1 MRRGRRLTG
10 VKTPTDA
17 ARRVLYPAV
26 FAGTAAAFLWHASRG
41 GRWWGLLWPAV
52 GFAAAALAYALG
64 RPGVLGKR
72 AGLWR
77 LLPVLPYRWFALG
90 VWHLHRRLGD
100 RGAACDRLHGDL
112 FVGRRPLAGDLPAEV
127 AADPDAMILD
137 LTAEFPDVP
146 AVRNRPGYR
155 CEPVLDAA
163 APSADEL
170 ARIVSLLPP
179 PGGPP
184 GLIHCANGRGRTG
197 LVAAAWVLAHGLAGD
212 ADAAVE
218 RVRTARPAVRLLPR
232 QRTVLEE
239 FVARPAPR
247 P

>member
-1 MRRGRRLTG
+1 MR
-10 VKTPTDA
+10 TPTDA
-17 ARRVLYPAV
+17 ARRVLYSAV
-26 FAGTAAAFLWHASRG
+26 FAGMAAAFLWHAARG
-41 GRWWGLLWPAV
+41 GGWWVLIWPAA

-64 RPGVLGKR
+64 RPGLLGKG
-72 AGLWR
+72 AGVWR
-77 LLPVLPYRWFALG
+77 RLPVLPYGLFALG

-100 RGAACDRLHGDL
+100 RGTACDRLEGGL
-112 FVGRRPLAGDLPAEV
+112 FVGRRPLAGELPNEV
-127 AADPDAMILD
+127 AADPGAVILD
-137 LTAEFPDVP
+137 LTAEFADVA
-146 AVRNRPGYR
+146 AVRRHPGYV

-163 APSADEL
+163 APSAGDL
-170 ARIVSLLPP
+170 ARIVSRLPP

-197 LVAAAWVLAHGLAGD
+197 LVAAAWLLAHELAGD

-232 QRTVLEE
+232 QRTVLEA
-239 FVARPAPR
+239 FAARPAPT

>member
-1 MRRGRRLTG
+1 MR
-10 VKTPTDA
+10 TPTDP

-26 FAGTAAAFLWHASRG
+26 FGGMAAAFLWHAARG
-41 GRWWGLLWPAV
+41 GWWWVLLWPAV

-64 RPGVLGKR
+64 RPGVLGKG

-77 LLPVLPYRWFALG
+77 RLPVLPYRWFALA

-100 RGAACDRLHGDL
+100 RGAACDRLEGNL
-112 FVGRRPLAGDLPAEV
+112 FVGRRPLENDLPAEV
-127 AADPDAMILD
+127 AADPNAVILD
-137 LTAEFPDVP
+137 LTAEFADVP
-146 AVRNRPGYR
+146 AVRDHPGYR

-170 ARIVSLLPP
+170 ARIVAHLPP

-184 GLIHCANGRGRTG
+184 ALIHCANGRGRTG
-197 LVAAAWVLAHGLAGD
+197 LVAAAWLLAHGLAGD
-212 ADAAVE
+212 AEEAMN

-232 QRTVLEE
+232 QRRILEE
-239 FVARPAPR
+239 FAARTAP
-247 P
+247 PP